1 MKAAV
6 PALLLSLAAAL
17 PLRAEEGGFAQR
29 VGENGYYG
37 PPRRERQAREGLLL
51 SFGLG
56 GGSAYLSNEVAG
68 RTGAFDLDFRLG
80 YGFSDRF
87 QLFMDFA
94 VDAGRYPQSTDFASW
109 TFTIRGQTVLIGD
122 RAGNGLNLN
131 AGIGVGGV
139 DYNDGYYPGYSSAT
153 GLALAGGLSYDARV
167 LPWFAISPELFVNWH
182 QIPSGPGYEHDVAS
196 AYGLRLNFLWY
207 LK

>member
-1 MKAAV
+1 MKATV
-6 PALLLSLAAAL
+6 PALLLLLAAAF
-17 PLRAEEGGFAQR
+17 PLRAEEGSFAQR
-29 VGENGYYG
+29 WGDGYYG

-56 GGSAYLSNEVAG
+56 GGSAYLSNQAAG

-109 TFTIRGQTVLIGD
+109 TFTLRGQTVLIGD

-131 AGIGVGGV
+131 AGVGVGGV
-139 DYNDGYYPGYSSAT
+139 DYNDGYYTGYSSAT

-167 LPWFAISPELFVNWH
+167 LPWFAISPEFFVNWH
-182 QIPSGPGYEHDVAS
+182 QIPNGPGYEHDVAS